1 MWYNIG
7 HMMNNNSIEQ
17 PINSLDNVLERLPS
31 SPNQESQTTPNTV
44 EIVEGSVVRED
55 VAREANLQPNPA
67 PVDVKPVEVEKR
79 KWDGHGHPLPSGD
92 DGSFTSGDQ
101 AAGILQSKIE
111 GIPVTQ

>member
-1 MWYNIG
+1 
-7 HMMNNNSIEQ
+7 MMNNNSIEQ

-31 SPNQESQTTPNTV
+31 APNLENPTTSNNV
-44 EIVEGSVVRED
+44 EALEGSVVRED

-67 PVDVKPVEVEKR
+67 SVDVKPVEVEKR

-101 AAGILQSKIE
+101 AAGILQSKID
-111 GIPVTQ
+111 GVPVTQ